1 MTSTSA
7 VMKETA
13 LQRPA
18 RAVARPLKVLIPLIQ
33 ADLERGD
40 RAGMEYYADA
50 GDKLIE
56 AKGQVAHG
64 YWGTWLSKNF
74 HLVDRVAQRYM
85 RLARLRAENIENRR
99 PASDL
104 PRSLSEMEGHTARRQ
119 ERHQAERA
127 YKSVL
132 RELETDLYAQEKQTR
147 EDEVQLHRDM
157 ALELID
163 VGFKALAT
171 RLHPDRGG
179 SKEAMAR
186 LNRVRNELKGV
197 AETRRFV

>member
-1 MTSTSA
+1 MASSA
-7 VMKETA
+7 
-13 LQRPA
+13 
-18 RAVARPLKVLIPLIQ
+18 AVAKRDRGTISRPLKVLVPLIKL
-33 ADLERGD
+33 DLERGD

-56 AKGQVAHG
+56 AKDQVAHG
-64 YWGTWLSKNF
+64 YWAPWIKKNF
-74 HLVDRVAQRYM
+74 ALSDTTAKRYM
-85 RLARLRAENIENRR
+85 RLARLRAEHVEIGRGT
-99 PASDL
+99 ADL
-104 PRSLSEMEGHTARRQ
+104 PRSLSEMDGDTKRVQ
-119 ERHQAERA
+119 ERHHAESA
-127 YKSVL
+127 YKAVL
-132 RELETDLYAQEKQTR
+132 RDLETDLYTQEQQTR
-147 EDEVQLHRDM
+147 ADEVKLHRDI

-186 LNRVRNELKGV
+186 LNRVRKELTSV

>member
-1 MTSTSA
+1 M
-7 VMKETA
+7 
-13 LQRPA
+13 
-18 RAVARPLKVLIPLIQ
+18 AVAAVAKREGKQISRPLKVLIPLIQ

-40 RAGMEYYADA
+40 RAGMEYFADA

-56 AKGQVAHG
+56 AKQQVAHG
-64 YWGTWLSKNF
+64 YWGAWLSKNF
-74 HLVDRVAQRYM
+74 HLASTTAQRYM
-85 RLARLRAENIENRR
+85 RLARLRTENAENRR
-99 PASDL
+99 GAPLL
-104 PRSLSEMEGHTARRQ
+104 PNSLREMHGDTERDRERRKRDSSYQ
-119 ERHQAERA
+119 
-127 YKSVL
+127 SVL
-132 RELETDLYAQEKQTR
+132 RDLETDLYAQEKQTR
-147 EDEVQLHRDM
+147 VDEVRLHREM

-186 LNRVRNELKGV
+186 LNRVRDELKGV

>member
-1 MTSTSA
+1 MAASA
-7 VMKETA
+7 
-13 LQRPA
+13 
-18 RAVARPLKVLIPLIQ
+18 AVAKRERVSTISRPLKVLVPLIQ

-40 RAGMEYYADA
+40 RAGMQYYADA

-56 AKGQVAHG
+56 AKEQVAHG

-74 HLVDRVAQRYM
+74 TLGDKQARLYM
-85 RLARLRAENIENRR
+85 RLARLRAENDNKPAGFVLPSSLNEMRGETQRVKKQRTVEN
-99 PASDL
+99 
-104 PRSLSEMEGHTARRQ
+104 T
-119 ERHQAERA
+119 
-127 YKSVL
+127 YKAVL
-132 RELETDLYAQEKQTR
+132 RDLETDLYAQEQQTR
-147 EDEVQLHRDM
+147 VDEVRLHRDM

-179 SKEAMAR
+179 SKEAMGR
-186 LNRVRNELKGV
+186 LNRVRAELKGV

>member
-1 MTSTSA
+1 VA
-7 VMKETA
+7 TA
-13 LQRPA
+13 ALA
-18 RAVARPLKVLIPLIQ
+18 RDTRTTIARPLKVLVPLIQ
-33 ADLERGD
+33 DDLEHGD

-64 YWGTWLSKNF
+64 SWGRWLSKNF
-74 HLVDRVAQRYM
+74 ARSQQQAGIYM
-85 RLARLRAENIENRR
+85 RAARLRAANAQNEAGSFNS
-99 PASDL
+99 PS
-104 PRSLSEMEGHTARRQ
+104 SLSELRGETDRARKRKKGD
-119 ERHQAERA
+119 RA
-127 YKSVL
+127 FRSVL
-132 RELETDLYAQEKQTR
+132 RELETDLYAQEQQTR
-147 EDEVQLHRDM
+147 ESEIELHREM

-186 LNRVRNELKGV
+186 LNRVRDELKGV
-197 AETRRFV
+197 AKTRRFL

>member
-1 MTSTSA
+1 MA
-7 VMKETA
+7 TA
-13 LQRPA
+13 AALSP
-18 RAVARPLKVLIPLIQ
+18 RAKTTTVARPLKVLIPLIQ

-56 AKGQVAHG
+56 AKSQVAHG

-74 HLVDRVAQRYM
+74 TLADRVAQRYM
-85 RLARLRAENIENRR
+85 RLSRLRAENENRR
-99 PASDL
+99 GAAVL
-104 PRSLSEMEGHTARRQ
+104 PRSLSEMDGDTKRAR
-119 ERHQAERA
+119 EHRA
-127 YKSVL
+127 RDRSYQSVL
-132 RELETDLYAQEKQTR
+132 RDLETDLYAQEQQTR
-147 EDEVQLHRDM
+147 ADEVRLHREI

-186 LNRVRNELKGV
+186 LNRVRDELKGV

>member
-1 MTSTSA
+1 MAGT
-7 VMKETA
+7 
-13 LQRPA
+13 
-18 RAVARPLKVLIPLIQ
+18 AVAKRERVTISRPLKVLVPLIQ
-33 ADLERGD
+33 SDLERGD

-56 AKGQVAHG
+56 AKEQVARG

-74 HLVDRVAQRYM
+74 TLADRVAQRYM
-85 RLARLRAENIENRR
+85 RLARIRTENAENRR
-99 PASDL
+99 GPAVL
-104 PRSLSEMEGHTARRQ
+104 PRSLSEMEGETVRAR
-119 ERHQAERA
+119 ERRKRDHSYQ
-127 YKSVL
+127 SVL
-132 RELETDLYAQEKQTR
+132 RDLETDLYAQEQQTR
-147 EDEVQLHRDM
+147 TDEVRLHREI

-186 LNRVRNELKGV
+186 LNRVRDELKGV
-197 AETRRFV
+197 AEARRFV

>member
-1 MTSTSA
+1 M
-7 VMKETA
+7 
-13 LQRPA
+13 
-18 RAVARPLKVLIPLIQ
+18 AVAAVVKREGRQISRPLKVLIPLIQ

-56 AKGQVAHG
+56 AKQQVAHG
-64 YWGTWLSKNF
+64 YWGAWLSKNF
-74 HLVDRVAQRYM
+74 TLVDRQAQRYM
-85 RLARLRAENIENRR
+85 RLARLRAENAENRR
-99 PASDL
+99 GASVLPASL
-104 PRSLSEMEGHTARRQ
+104 NEMEGHTERKRQ
-119 ERHQAERA
+119 QRQRDQAFQ
-127 YKSVL
+127 SVL
-132 RELETDLYAQEKQTR
+132 RDLETDLYAQEQQTR
-147 EDEVQLHRDM
+147 ADEVRLHREM

-186 LNRVRNELKGV
+186 LNRVRDELKGV

>member
-1 MTSTSA
+1 VTNLARASKS
-7 VMKETA
+7 
-13 LQRPA
+13 
-18 RAVARPLKVLIPLIQ
+18 RAVARPLKVLVPLIK
-33 ADLERGD
+33 ADLEQGD
-40 RAGMEYYADA
+40 RAGMQYYADA

-56 AKGQVAHG
+56 AKEQVAHG

-119 ERHQAERA
+119 ERQQAESA
-127 YKSVL
+127 YKAVL
-132 RELETDLYAQEKQTR
+132 RELETDLYTQEQQTR
-147 EDEVQLHRDM
+147 ADEVQLHRDI
-157 ALELID
+157 ALELVD
-163 VGFKALAT
+163 VGYKALAT

-186 LNRVRNELKGV
+186 LNRVRSELKGV

>member
-1 MTSTSA
+1 MTTGA
-7 VMKETA
+7 
-13 LQRPA
+13 
-18 RAVARPLKVLIPLIQ
+18 AVAKRERAAISRPLKVLIPLIQ

-56 AKGQVAHG
+56 AKAQVTHG
-64 YWGTWLSKNF
+64 YWGAWLSKNF

-85 RLARLRAENIENRR
+85 RLARLRAENLEKRR

-104 PRSLSEMEGHTARRQ
+104 PRSLNEMEGYTARRQ
-119 ERHQAERA
+119 ERHRAERA

-132 RELETDLYAQEKQTR
+132 RDLETDLYAQEQQTR
-147 EDEVQLHRDM
+147 ADEVKLHREM

-186 LNRVRNELKGV
+186 LNRVRDELIGV
-197 AETRRFV
+197 AESRRFV